1 MQRSSNHSHS
11 KISHCKGYNE
21 CVGFGVKLT
30 FSADEEDDKSI
41 SNYSEDAKR
50 QAENPKP
57 QLTKFRL
64 NGCPG
69 LLNCISVEQRVFR

>member
-1 MQRSSNHSHS
+1 M
-11 KISHCKGYNE
+11 
-21 CVGFGVKLT
+21 KLT